1 MGGYLVFSKGTYI
14 LKCFRHSIP
23 AIMFLGEFKLF
34 QALSGLSHEALIK
47 SLLILLYKCNGSL
60 KMKLKYLAMFSASG
74 EVVP

>member
-34 QALSGLSHEALIK
+34 QALSGLSHEALK